1 MEEVAA
7 MADLRRMAIFA
18 RVVELGAFSQAARS
32 LGLTTSSISQHV
44 RALEASLGV
53 ALLHR
58 STRKLS
64 LTEAGQAYYD
74 ECALV
79 VHAAER
85 GRQKI
90 ATLRDEPA
98 GALRIAVPSELAH
111 RHVVPAL
118 DSFIRLHPQLTLTL
132 EVSDEKID
140 LIQQRIDLALR
151 IGELQDSTLVARK
164 IAWFDEVLGATPA
177 CLKRTKLVG
186 KLRSPQDLAAL
197 DWVTFSP
204 LGEPA
209 FLELQHR
216 DGRTAR
222 VRVRGRVVTNQAQ
235 TLRALALAG
244 HGAARLLGPD
254 AAADFAQGRL
264 LPLLPDWRLPGF
276 GVYAITPRRDA
287 QPLKVT
293 RCIEHL
299 RHYFDG
305 LASTSNSD
313 QV

>member
-1 MEEVAA
+1 MDE
-7 MADLRRMAIFA
+7 LRRMAIFA
-18 RVVELGAFSQAARS
+18 SVVELGAFNRAARA

-44 RALEASLGV
+44 RALETSLGV

-64 LTEAGQAYYD
+64 LTEAGQAYYE
-74 ECALV
+74 ECAHV

-98 GALRIAVPSELAH
+98 GELRIALPSELAH

-118 DSFIRLHPQLTLTL
+118 DDFIKMHPQLSLRL
-132 EVSDEKID
+132 EVSDEKAD
-140 LIQQRIDLALR
+140 LIAQRIDLAIR
-151 IGELQDSTLVARK
+151 IGDLPDSALVARQ
-164 IAWFDEVLGATPA
+164 IAWFEEVLGATPA
-177 CLKRTKLVG
+177 CLA
-186 KLRSPQDLAAL
+186 RSRMPQSQMPQTPQDLAAL
-197 DWVTFSP
+197 DWVVFTP

-209 FLELQHR
+209 FLDLRHR

-222 VRVRGRVVTNQAQ
+222 VRIRGRLATNHAQ
-235 TLRALALAG
+235 TLRALALGG
-244 HGAARLLGPD
+244 HGAARLLGID
-254 AAADFAQGRL
+254 AAPDMAQGLL
-264 LPLLPDWRLPGF
+264 LPLLPDWHLPGF

-299 RHYFDG
+299 RHYFAQLMGADMPP
-305 LASTSNSD
+305 A
-313 QV
+313 

>member
-1 MEEVAA
+1 
-7 MADLRRMAIFA
+7 MAIFA
-18 RVVELGAFSQAARS
+18 RVVELGAFNQAART

-44 RALEASLGV
+44 RGLEESLGV

-74 ECALV
+74 ECANV

-85 GRQKI
+85 GRQKV

-98 GALRIAVPSELAH
+98 GELRIAMPSELAH

-118 DSFIRLHPQLTLTL
+118 DAFIRMHPQLSLTL

-140 LIQQRIDLALR
+140 LIAQRIDLAVR
-151 IGELQDSTLVARK
+151 IGDLQDSGLVARQ
-164 IAWFDEVLGATPA
+164 IAWFDEVLGATPE
-177 CLKRTKLVG
+177 CLSRTG
-186 KLRSPQDLAAL
+186 APQTPQDLATL
-197 DWVTFSP
+197 SWVIFTP
-204 LGEPA
+204 LGEPS
-209 FLELQHR
+209 FLDLQHR

-222 VRVRGRVVTNQAQ
+222 VRIRGRVATNQAQ
-235 TLRALALAG
+235 TVRALTLGG
-244 HGAARLLGPD
+244 HGAARLLGID
-254 AAADFAQGRL
+254 AAQDFAQGRL

-299 RHYFDG
+299 RSYFAR
-305 LASTSNSD
+305 LTAPAS
-313 QV
+313 